1 MSDKQNP
8 LDDMS
13 IKIELTVRG
22 FNVLMAIL
30 DLPQQAPTTM
40 KAEMMNILHSQ
51 VSPQIEQAK
60 KGLEAALK
68 ASEEAANG

>member
-13 IKIELTVRG
+13 INIELTIRG

-40 KAEMMNILHSQ
+40 KAEMMNILHNQ
-51 VSPQIEQAK
+51 VTPQIEQAK

-68 ASEEAANG
+68 ASEEASNG

>member
-1 MSDKQNP
+1 
-8 LDDMS
+8 
-13 IKIELTVRG
+13 
-22 FNVLMAIL
+22 MAIL

>member
-1 MSDKQNP
+1 MNDKTDV

-40 KAEMMNILHSQ
+40 KAEMMNILHAQ